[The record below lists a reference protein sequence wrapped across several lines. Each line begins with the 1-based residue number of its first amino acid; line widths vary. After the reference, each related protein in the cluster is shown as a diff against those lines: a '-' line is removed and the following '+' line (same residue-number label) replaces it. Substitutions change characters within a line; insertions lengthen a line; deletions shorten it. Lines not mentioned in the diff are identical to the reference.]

1 MTEPLMTEPPIKK
14 SIGPEVLIKDAV
26 IAAPNQYFD
35 HILPKMGSDRRIR
48 IDISRNTLIAI
59 VISVILH
66 AIILFV
72 VLPKP
77 KDEPP
82 AGVPPPIEVSLAPP
96 PVVVPPEVIPEEVV
110 QPDVPKVITQK
121 PKPNRKPEFTVP
133 DTPEPPKVEPVK
145 PNVEPPPMDMAEMI
159 RRNQAKK
166 YGEEYDA
173 ARQNAEAAASENG
186 MTESQKRDERIA
198 KNLKGGAGGIF
209 SSPNIRGRYA
219 TFNFNGWVNS
229 LGNQRQQFF
238 EVEAQPGQDVRLLV
252 IRRMVSF
259 IRESYPGDFPW
270 DSQRLGKVVTLSA
283 RPEDSAE
290 LENFLMVEFYGKDYR
305 TNF

>member
-1 MTEPLMTEPPIKK
+1 MTEPLITDALDK
-14 SIGPEVLIKDAV
+14 EVLIKDAGAV
-26 IAAPNQYFD
+26 APDQYFD
-35 HILPKMGSDRRIR
+35 HVLPKMVGDRRIR

-59 VISVILH
+59 FISIILH

-77 KDEPP
+77 KNEPP
-82 AGVPPPIEVSLAPP
+82 AGLPPPIEVSLVPP

-133 DTPEPPKVEPVK
+133 DAPDLPKPPEPQVEPVK
-145 PNVEPPPMDMAEMI
+145 PKVESPPLDMAEMI

-166 YGEEYDA
+166 YGEEYAA

-186 MTESQKRDERIA
+186 MTDSQKRDERIA

-229 LGNQRQQFF
+229 LGNQRQQYF

-252 IRRMVSF
+252 IQRMISF

-283 RPEDSAE
+283 RPQDSAE

>member
-1 MTEPLMTEPPIKK
+1 MTEPLITESLVKK
-14 SIGPEVLIKDAV
+14 PMGSETLIKGADAV
-26 IAAPNQYFD
+26 APNQYFD
-35 HILPKMGSDRRIR
+35 HVLPKMVGDRRIR

-59 VISVILH
+59 VISIILH

-77 KDEPP
+77 NMEPP

-96 PVVVPPEVIPEEVV
+96 PVVVPPEIIPEEVV
-110 QPDVPKVITQK
+110 EPDVPKVIAQK
-121 PKPNRKPEFTVP
+121 PRPNRKPEFTVP

-145 PNVEPPPMDMAEMI
+145 PKVEQPPMDMAEMI

-173 ARQNAEAAASENG
+173 ARQNSEAAASENG

-198 KNLKGGAGGIF
+198 KNLNGGAGGIF

-219 TFNFNGWVNS
+219 TFNFNGWVNG
-229 LGNQRQQFF
+229 LGNQRQQYF

-252 IRRMVSF
+252 IQRMISF

-283 RPEDSAE
+283 RPQDSAE
-290 LENFLMVEFYGKDYR
+290 LENFLMVEFYGKDFR